1 MGSVVGIIG
10 TGAMGSAVARRLG
23 DQGCRILTLLEGRS
37 TASRERAR
45 SAGMQGVAPAGLAT
59 ADLVLSIVPPAVAL
73 DVAAA
78 LAPALASAG
87 HRGAYVD
94 CNAVSPATVREIAAL
109 IAPTG
114 WCFADVGIV
123 GLPPTE
129 VEGTV
134 FYAAGEAA
142 MRFAGLARPALEV
155 RVLDGPV
162 GAASALKMAYAGMT
176 KGVTAICAAM
186 ILASERAGAA
196 ATLGAELARSRPEL
210 LAMARLQMPRAF
222 PRSYRWVAEM
232 REIAAFAG
240 EDPATAAIFE
250 GIARLYERIAADV
263 AGPNTDTRR
272 LLEFLGTGTA
282 APAAQPPATRPPLE

>member
-1 MGSVVGIIG
+1 
-10 TGAMGSAVARRLG
+10 
-23 DQGCRILTLLEGRS
+23 
-37 TASRERAR
+37 
-45 SAGMQGVAPAGLAT
+45 
-59 ADLVLSIVPPAVAL
+59 
-73 DVAAA
+73 
-78 LAPALASAG
+78 
-87 HRGAYVD
+87 
-94 CNAVSPATVREIAAL
+94 
-109 IAPTG
+109 
-114 WCFADVGIV
+114 
-123 GLPPTE
+123 
-129 VEGTV
+129 
-134 FYAAGEAA
+134 